1 MHAMYFYTNYLT
13 LIFSL
18 IYFSCSSTKPIKK
31 PVIDKVKPINHSI
44 ISEIT
49 KFNINISDH
58 SQISGIEFFIN
69 DTIEYFDETPPFSWN
84 FNTSIFPNKTLISLK
99 VRPKALG
106 LDTLKFISF
115 NYQIDN
121 SKFYPKA
128 VNIRSVNYD
137 KDEMI
142 IKWNKSKDNDFLKYK
157 LFSLKNEKVT
167 TLKEIKNIDDTTY
180 SIAKFDPTIKNL
192 FQISIIDTIGLETF
206 GNRESNQIDQKPQI
220 IVLNPP
226 NYKLGDYYISWSK
239 NTDHDFKSYNIFEL
253 ENLTS
258 KGNLIDQFYDLNKNT
273 LIISLD
279 DLNYYQIEVEDIWGL
294 KSRSNIVVGD
304 FNHTLWGNSYSVLNT
319 RRIDLSSDGLK
330 GEIPSE
336 IGNLKKLTHLALNSN
351 FLSGS
356 IPQEIGNLENLIFL
370 DLSFNHQ
377 LGDEIPREISKL
389 TNLKSLYL
397 NNSDISGLL
406 PYSLTNLKN
415 LTHLNLSD
423 NNLRG
428 PLPYS
433 IHLLN
438 NLEYLNL
445 SNNNLEGLIPIEL
458 YKLKNLKHLNLS
470 QNNIKGSIDRE
481 IKNLPKLET
490 LSISNNNLTGSIPH
504 ELFNNRNLK
513 FINFENNQFSGTL
526 HNELYEIPN
535 ISFLR
540 VGGNNF
546 EGDISKNI
554 CKLDIDF
561 SNIEYFNIA
570 NNSFCPPY
578 PNCIKNYVGIQENCE

>member
-1 MHAMYFYTNYLT
+1 MRAIYFYINHLI

-31 PVIDKVKPINHSI
+31 PTIDKIKPSNNSI

-49 KFNINISDH
+49 KFSINVSDH
-58 SQISGIEFFIN
+58 SQINGIEFFIN
-69 DTIEYFDETPPFSWN
+69 DTIKYFDKTPPFSWN
-84 FNTSIFPNKTLISLK
+84 FNTAIFPNKTSISLK
-99 VRPKALG
+99 VRPKTLG
-106 LDTLKFISF
+106 FDTLQFIIF

-192 FQISIIDTIGLETF
+192 FQISTIDTIGLETF
-206 GNRESNQIDQKPQI
+206 GNKKSNQIDQKPQI

-226 NYKLGDYYISWSK
+226 NYNLGDYYLSWSK

-253 ENLTS
+253 ESLDS
-258 KGNLIDQFYDLNKNT
+258 KGDLIDQFYDLNNNT
-273 LIISLD
+273 LKISIDRLK
-279 DLNYYQIEVEDIWGL
+279 YYQIEVEDIWGL

-304 FNHTLWGNSYSVLNT
+304 FNHILWGNSYSVLNT
-319 RRIDLSSDGLK
+319 KRIDLSSNSLK
-330 GEIPSE
+330 GEIHPE
-336 IGNLKKLTHLALNSN
+336 IGNLKELTHLALNSN
-351 FLSGS
+351 FLRGG

-377 LGDEIPREISKL
+377 LGGEIPPEISKL
-389 TNLKSLYL
+389 TNLKSLSL
-397 NNSDISGLL
+397 NNSNISGLL
-406 PYSLTNLKN
+406 PYNLMNLKN

-423 NNLRG
+423 NNLKG

-433 IHLLN
+433 IHLLK
-438 NLEYLNL
+438 NLDYLNL
-445 SNNNLEGLIPIEL
+445 SDNNLEGLIPVEL

-470 QNNIKGSIDRE
+470 QNNLKGNINRK

-490 LSISNNNLTGSIPH
+490 LSISNNNLTGSIPQ
-504 ELFNNRNLK
+504 ELFSNRNLK
-513 FINFENNQFSGTL
+513 FINFENNQLSGTL
-526 HNELYEIPN
+526 HNKLYEIPN
-535 ISFLR
+535 ISFLK

-546 EGDISKNI
+546 EGNISKNI